1 MSINETTNDICGICA
16 NESLSLY
23 HCNSCQAKSR
33 NSAST
38 NELICAFCIG
48 FHLRCNH
55 HVTDQK
61 GSKPLVCPTH
71 KMLQHEYC
79 RTCDSAIC
87 WGCMSKH
94 SGHNFSSLD
103 DRASELKP
111 KVFECLSQLENEE
124 KLMNAA
130 KNKIVDTI
138 KKHEEEQKTLREMF
152 LAEIEKIKEKGLK
165 TIDENCSL
173 MKEHLKALDD
183 VTKLQQKLRELLSVS
198 NDHLV
203 DQFPEIDKEFKHMLT
218 SSDKMK
224 KQQNAFILS
233 CKADSIATS
242 SKQLHSYISGDL
254 KSVLGDQIWYC
265 WHNQALSKVWKAGQ
279 KLFLEDVTIDNS
291 GSVSYLIYK
300 AHEFN
305 EEITHCFSFISAS
318 NDLTIVFLT
327 KNKTYLFNPSDANMT
342 LSTVPYPNKTHFLWP
357 YYVHNQKN
365 QTQPHWAYWEGG
377 VIRFTHNSSFTVQCE
392 SIPSVRMGQ
401 HVWCWLFF
409 ISSDN
414 SVIVADIHNNRDTRF
429 TIPDIERISCV
440 SFNYNALFIFSA
452 DGTYF
457 YTVYCIQDF
466 KLSEPVKHN
475 WDNQSNVI
483 TVNNHSIT
491 KAANP
496 SDHQHP
502 YLFKVTSV

>member
-1 MSINETTNDICGICA
+1 MLRPQIDLSLCYFSPILKIITMSINETTNDICGICA

-183 VTKLQQKLRELLSVS
+183 VTKLQQKLR
-198 NDHLV
+198 
-203 DQFPEIDKEFKHMLT
+203 
-218 SSDKMK
+218 
-224 KQQNAFILS
+224 
-233 CKADSIATS
+233 
-242 SKQLHSYISGDL
+242 DL